1 MSKVLIIIGLILT
14 LLVTLPMILFLI
26 LFMAANIY
34 RDYRERPDAPPP
46 SKDDWMVM

>member
-1 MSKVLIIIGLILT
+1 MSKILIVIGLILT
-14 LLVTLPMILFLI
+14 LVVTLPMILFLI

-46 SKDDWMVM
+46 SKDEWRLM